1 MYTEKIDPLYL
12 NQAIDELKEY
22 VNNLSTNDETVINK
36 LNDKIAR
43 IEDEIETILDNA
55 QEMAE
60 ALELI
65 EDALPK

>member
-1 MYTEKIDPLYL
+1 MYDEKIDPLYL
-12 NQAIDELKEY
+12 NQAIDDLKEY

-55 QEMAE
+55 QEMAD

-65 EDALPK
+65 DDALPK

>member
-1 MYTEKIDPLYL
+1 MYYEKIDPFYL
-12 NQAIDELKEY
+12 NQAIDDLKEY

-55 QEMAE
+55 QEMAD

-65 EDALPK
+65 DDALPK

>member
-12 NQAIDELKEY
+12 NQAIVELKEY
-22 VNNLSTNDETVINK
+22 INNLSTNDETVINK

-55 QEMAE
+55 QEMAD

-65 EDALPK
+65 DDALPK